1 MRRIFLLLTFV
12 TINASAQSL
21 INFRI
26 SRTVCLLTFL
36 QTASGNGN
44 MSRTLKEA
52 INNNISKA
60 DAAELTKLVAQF
72 RELDLYHNYDIP
84 GYPDSRQ
91 RPRNT
96 LDLLLIAAV
105 QSADLKT
112 FSNRIVG
119 VLPNE
124 VAQGL
129 LKVLNEA
136 DPVYERTIGAT
147 TQQGLNKQLKAL
159 HTYNARLNSIFNN
172 LTSFYGST
180 WTNDIPFTVAIY
192 PVPGDHGNTTAT
204 PHSNSLVVAVLTAEK
219 DIDMRVAVAVHEICH
234 VLYAEQ
240 PLSLQYKMEKWF
252 TSSKDPNATFATNYI
267 DEALATACG
276 NAWAYRQ
283 LSEKEDTGEWYNNE
297 YINKYAHAI
306 YPLVTE
312 YLKAGKSLDSI
323 FVSKAIAI
331 FSQQFPTAYLNYANL
346 LNVVHFYTDAVDKPE
361 FEEINQ
367 LMSNYYKV
375 SGSYG
380 SMPISESMPH
390 LDGATGTQFFI
401 IHTDHQANYAL
412 LQDRFPEL
420 KGMNPDEEGIISFF
434 DRQHRPVIIMNVKN
448 KSLIAKGF
456 ETMIRQKAMKATALT
471 KLPLN

>member
-1 MRRIFLLLTFV
+1 MRRIFFLLAFV

-36 QTASGNGN
+36 QTAGGNGN
-44 MSRTLKEA
+44 MSRTLREA
-52 INNNISKA
+52 INKNISKA
-60 DAAELTKLVAQF
+60 DAAALAKFVAQF
-72 RELDLYHNYDIP
+72 HELDLYHNYDIP

-96 LDLLLIAAV
+96 LDLLMIAAI
-105 QSADLKT
+105 QSGDLKT

-119 VLPNE
+119 ILPNE
-124 VAQGL
+124 VAQRL

-136 DPVYERTIGAT
+136 DPVYERTIGTA

-159 HTYNARLNSIFNN
+159 HTYNARLNSIFNS

-180 WTNDIPFTVAIY
+180 WTSDMPFTVAIY

-204 PHSNSLVVAVLTAEK
+204 PHSNSLVVAVLTAENNV
-219 DIDMRVAVAVHEICH
+219 DMRVAVAVHEICH

-240 PLSLQYKMEKWF
+240 PLSLQHKMDKWF
-252 TSSKDPNATFATNYI
+252 TSSKDPNAIFAANYI

-283 LSEKEDTGEWYNNE
+283 LSKKEDTGEWYNNE
-297 YINKYAHAI
+297 YINTYAHAI

-312 YLKAGKSLDSI
+312 YIKAGKSIDSI
-323 FVSKAIAI
+323 FVSKTIAI
-331 FSQQFPTAYLNYANL
+331 FSQQFPTAYLNYTNL
-346 LNVVHFYTDAVDKPE
+346 LNVVHFYTDAVDKSE
-361 FEEINQ
+361 FDEINQ

-380 SMPISESMPH
+380 SMPISESMTQ

-401 IHTDHQANYAL
+401 IHTGNDANYKL
-412 LQDRFPEL
+412 LQSRFPQL
-420 KGMNPDEEGIISFF
+420 KGMHPEDEAVISFF
-434 DRQHRPVIIMNVKN
+434 DASHRPVIIINVKS
-448 KSLIAKGF
+448 KSRISKAFEAMVKAKNMVDGSIV
-456 ETMIRQKAMKATALT
+456 TQRLD
-471 KLPLN
+471 